1 MYNPKGQL
9 NRDALLKQYTPLVR
23 RMAHYMIAKV
33 PANVEV
39 DDLIQM
45 GMIGLADALT
55 RYESGH
61 GAQFE
66 TFATQRIRGSM
77 IDELRD
83 TDWLSRTSRKG
94 QKDIERAIHKLEQR
108 FWRSPQEQEIADEMN
123 VSLPEYQDML
133 TKARGSQLIY
143 LEDLTGR
150 DDEDD
155 DVLDRHVGDEDANP
169 LNILQ
174 NQKMREAL
182 VAAIKVLPEREQ
194 FIMGM
199 YYEQDMNLKEIAEVL
214 KITEARVSQLHSQTV
229 ARLRARLRSY

>member
-1 MYNPKGQL
+1 MYTTKGQL
-9 NRDALLKQYTPLVR
+9 DRDALLKQYTPLVR

-55 RYESGH
+55 RYETGH

-108 FWRSPQEQEIADEMN
+108 LGRSPQEHEIAEEMN
-123 VSLPEYQDML
+123 VSLSDYQDML
-133 TKARGSQLIY
+133 TKARGTQLIY
-143 LEDLTGR
+143 MEDLSESD
-150 DDEDD
+150 DDENM
-155 DVLDRHVGDEDANP
+155 LDRHVTDEDANP

-174 NQKMREAL
+174 NRKMREAL

-214 KITEARVSQLHSQTV
+214 KITEARVSQLHSQAV
-229 ARLRARLRSY
+229 SRLRSRLRSY

>member
-1 MYNPKGQL
+1 MYNLKGQL
-9 NRDALLKQYTPLVR
+9 SRDALLKQYTPLVR

-45 GMIGLADALT
+45 GMIGLADALA

-77 IDELRD
+77 IDELRE

-108 FWRSPQEQEIADEMN
+108 LGRSPQEHEIAEEMN
-123 VSLPEYQDML
+123 VSLSDYQDML
-133 TKARGSQLIY
+133 TKARGTQLIY
-143 LEDLTGR
+143 MEDLSGR
-150 DDEDD
+150 DDDEDA
-155 DVLDRHVGDEDANP
+155 LEKHVGDEDANP

-174 NQKMREAL
+174 NRKMREAL

-214 KITEARVSQLHSQTV
+214 KITEARVSQLHSQAV
-229 ARLRARLRSY
+229 ARLRSRLRSY

>member
-1 MYNPKGQL
+1 MYNLKGQL
-9 NRDALLKQYTPLVR
+9 SRDALLKQYTPLVR

-55 RYESGH
+55 RYETGH

-77 IDELRD
+77 IDELRES
-83 TDWLSRTSRKG
+83 DWLSRTSRKG

-108 FWRSPQEQEIADEMN
+108 LGRSPQEHEIAEEMN
-123 VSLPEYQDML
+123 VSLSDYQDML
-133 TKARGSQLIY
+133 TKARGTQLIY
-143 LEDLTGR
+143 MEDLSGR
-150 DDEDD
+150 DEDEDA
-155 DVLDRHVGDEDANP
+155 LERHVGDEDANP

-174 NQKMREAL
+174 NRKMREAL

-214 KITEARVSQLHSQTV
+214 KITEARVSQLHSQAVT
-229 ARLRARLRSY
+229 RLRSRLRSY